1 VHGFS
6 LDALARRDL
15 ANERNV
21 EVVNGIDEL
30 LPALES
36 PRVVWMMVPAGAA
49 TEENIQLLV
58 NQLASGDIVVDG
70 GNAHYHD
77 SQRRGRLLAEKAS
90 VSLMPACPAASGVSG
105 KATA

>member
-1 VHGFS
+1 MQRRSRERHRRAASSTRV
-6 LDALARRDL
+6 AARRLDD
-15 ANERNV
+15 
-21 EVVNGIDEL
+21 G
-30 LPALES
+30 
-36 PRVVWMMVPAGAA
+36 A